1 MNNQDF
7 KDIDNTRPS
16 VESLDLDKLK
26 KVFLR
31 SLPVTIL
38 LILVSIGIST
48 IAVRYTKQLFE
59 SRSILQL
66 DIKSEAKLFGFK
78 SFDEDINILARE
90 IEIIKS
96 KLFLNKVA
104 ETLNYKVSYYQYGDI
119 LFEERYGNSPFKVL
133 LVNGP
138 STLLNRPID
147 LEILDNNTY
156 NLKYQLGENYISE
169 NFNFNDTIS
178 TNGLEIFVEF
188 NSAFNPEN
196 DSRYFFI
203 LNTQG
208 SILSYI
214 NQNLTVEPLD
224 FKAKTISISF
234 KDHNRQKAND
244 IVHAIDTLYI
254 YYTQL
259 EKNKANKQKINFL
272 NEQLDQTEDKLTELE
287 NYFENFTIDN
297 KTTDLGA
304 NLSKTI
310 LLLEQLDSQRFS
322 LEQKI
327 KAYDEAY
334 KQIVNENEFN
344 INSVNISVFSNDIR
358 QELGRLNT
366 LFEDKE
372 ILLSSYNEN
381 TFAYQKKNQEI
392 IFLKDRLVKQ
402 IESSRTQLYASLDDL
417 KSKKSRLESEFV
429 ELPSK
434 RTEYSKTERFYGLYE
449 EFYLSLIKNKAAFE
463 LAQAGTVTEFK
474 ILSSAYASAIP
485 ISPKKTIYYGIGI
498 VVGLFLSFMFI
509 AIRYLIHNKIA
520 SQQELERLS
529 SAFVLGTIPYYP
541 VDKKT
546 ETRLIVNNNLKSE
559 ISEAFRSIRA
569 NLEFLNGNDK
579 KPIIAITS
587 TISGE
592 GKTFIAAN
600 LGGIISLLNNR
611 VVLVDL
617 DMRKPRFHEVF
628 ENTDPSKGLSTIL
641 IKKHKIE
648 DCIHKT
654 DLENLDYIPAGPIPP
669 TPSELILGGQFELLM
684 VYLKNKYD
692 VIIIDTP
699 PVGLVTDGIHALKIA
714 TIPIYI
720 VRADYSK
727 KYFIKNINR
736 LSKVHKLNHLS
747 LILNSLKKSSNG
759 SYYGKGYYGKGY
771 YEEIHPPK
779 MNKLRRLFQS

>member
-138 STLLNRPID
+138 STLLNRPLD

-372 ILLSSYNEN
+372 IH
-381 TFAYQKKNQEI
+381 F
-392 IFLKDRLVKQ
+392 
-402 IESSRTQLYASLDDL
+402 
-417 KSKKSRLESEFV
+417 
-429 ELPSK
+429 
-434 RTEYSKTERFYGLYE
+434 
-449 EFYLSLIKNKAAFE
+449 
-463 LAQAGTVTEFK
+463 
-474 ILSSAYASAIP
+474 
-485 ISPKKTIYYGIGI
+485 
-498 VVGLFLSFMFI
+498 
-509 AIRYLIHNKIA
+509 
-520 SQQELERLS
+520 
-529 SAFVLGTIPYYP
+529 
-541 VDKKT
+541 
-546 ETRLIVNNNLKSE
+546 
-559 ISEAFRSIRA
+559 
-569 NLEFLNGNDK
+569 
-579 KPIIAITS
+579 
-587 TISGE
+587 
-592 GKTFIAAN
+592 
-600 LGGIISLLNNR
+600 
-611 VVLVDL
+611 
-617 DMRKPRFHEVF
+617 
-628 ENTDPSKGLSTIL
+628 
-641 IKKHKIE
+641 
-648 DCIHKT
+648 
-654 DLENLDYIPAGPIPP
+654 
-669 TPSELILGGQFELLM
+669 
-684 VYLKNKYD
+684 
-692 VIIIDTP
+692 
-699 PVGLVTDGIHALKIA
+699 
-714 TIPIYI
+714 
-720 VRADYSK
+720 
-727 KYFIKNINR
+727 
-736 LSKVHKLNHLS
+736 
-747 LILNSLKKSSNG
+747 
-759 SYYGKGYYGKGY
+759 
-771 YEEIHPPK
+771 
-779 MNKLRRLFQS
+779 